1 MEDDGVRGIRDPM
14 GGFLGSYQHQIDEK
28 GRLSLPAPFRRDGG
42 DEPMVLVHA
51 FPEALTLYPQ
61 RSWAEVEGRLREM
74 MRLKPEARPY
84 VLRVTANA
92 VEVVPD
98 KQGRILVPQRLQ
110 DAVGIAGPTLV
121 VGAIDRI
128 ELWSPDRFASATSA
142 PVPEAERFTHQI
154 FG

>member
-1 MEDDGVRGIRDPM
+1 MR
-14 GGFLGSYQHQIDEK
+14 GFLGSYQHQIDEK

-42 DEPMVLVHA
+42 DEPLVLVHA

-61 RSWAEVEGRLREM
+61 KSWSQVEDRLREM
-74 MRLKPEARPY
+74 MRLNAGARAH

-92 VEVVPD
+92 VEVSPD

-110 DAVGIAGPTLV
+110 EAVGIAGPTLV

-128 ELWSPDRFASATSA
+128 ELWNPDRFATATA
-142 PVPEAERFTHQI
+142 EPVQDAERFTHQI